1 MKGDKMDPEKSLIG
15 FLKNKTRSIWHDD
28 ECNHSVSD
36 MIAVLTGSNDKFA
49 LEKTK
54 VKSATTRRHQ
64 RAYHTV
70 YLTVLAHKGG
80 F

>member
-1 MKGDKMDPEKSLIG
+1 MEPEKLLIL
-15 FLKNKTRSIWHDD
+15 FQNNKIRRIWHDD
-28 ECNHSVSD
+28 EWNHSVSD
-36 MIAVLTGSNDKFA
+36 MIAVLTDTNDKFA

-54 VKSATTRRHQ
+54 VKSAATRRNQ

-70 YLTVLAHKGG
+70 YLTVLVYKGR